1 MGTRVSVKCEVINDF
16 MKRSNY
22 LIWLCVSAAAGT
34 AVGMLAE
41 RKQRVKGGLLGAAAG
56 IAAGS
61 VAAAAYEYV
70 TSKEK
75 LPYYSEFSPLYDEI

>member
-1 MGTRVSVKCEVINDF
+1 MSEVINGF

-41 RKQRVKGGLLGAAAG
+41 RRQRVKGGLLGAAAG
-56 IAAGS
+56 IVAGS
-61 VAAAAYEYV
+61 VAAGVYEHV
-70 TSKEK
+70 VEDER
-75 LPYYSEFSPLYDEI
+75 LPYYSEFSPLYEEI

>member
-1 MGTRVSVKCEVINDF
+1 MSEIINAF

-34 AVGMLAE
+34 AIGMLTE
-41 RKQRVKGGLLGAAAG
+41 RKQKVKGGLLGAAAG
-56 IAAGS
+56 IVAGS
-61 VAAAAYEYV
+61 VAAGVYV
-70 TSKEK
+70 HVVEGER